1 MLTTI
6 DKLYFEHPVI
16 VLLAVVLC
24 LVVLF
29 FAAGRLEY
37 VDDGSR
43 ACENCNQTVYKNELV
58 NYNGELVC
66 SECYS
71 KLHVS
76 TR

>member
-6 DKLYFEHPVI
+6 DKLYFEHPIIVI
-16 VLLAVVLC
+16 LAVILC
-24 LVVLF
+24 LAILIL
-29 FAAGRLEY
+29 AAGRLEY

-43 ACENCNQTVYKNELV
+43 TCENCKQTVYKNEMI

-66 SECYS
+66 SECYT

-76 TR
+76 LR

>member
-6 DKLYFEHPVI
+6 DKLYFEHPIIVI
-16 VLLAVVLC
+16 LVITLC
-24 LVVLF
+24 LVALF
-29 FAAGRLEY
+29 LAAGRLEY
-37 VDDGSR
+37 VDNGSR

-58 NYNGELVC
+58 NYNGEFVC

>member
-6 DKLYFEHPVI
+6 DKLYFEHHIIVI
-16 VLLAVVLC
+16 LAVILC
-24 LVVLF
+24 LAILF
-29 FAAGRLEY
+29 LAAGRLEY

-43 ACENCNQTVYKNELV
+43 TCENCNQTVYKNELV

>member
-1 MLTTI
+1 MLATI

-16 VLLAVVLC
+16 VILAVVLC
-24 LVVLF
+24 LAILF
-29 FAAGRLEY
+29 LAAGRLEY

-43 ACENCNQTVYKNELV
+43 TCENCKQTVYKNEMV

-66 SECYS
+66 SECYT

-76 TR
+76 LR

>member
-6 DKLYFEHPVI
+6 DKFYFEHPIIVI
-16 VLLAVVLC
+16 LAVILC

-29 FAAGRLEY
+29 LAAGRLEY

-43 ACENCNQTVYKNELV
+43 ACENCQQVVYKNEMV

-66 SECYS
+66 SECYT

-76 TR
+76 PR

>member
-1 MLTTI
+1 MFTPI

-16 VLLAVVLC
+16 VIIAVILC
-24 LVVLF
+24 LTILF
-29 FAAGRLEY
+29 LAAGRLEY

-43 ACENCNQTVYKNELV
+43 TCENCQQTVYKNEMV

-66 SECYS
+66 SECYT

-76 TR
+76 LR

>member
-16 VLLAVVLC
+16 VILVIALC
-24 LVVLF
+24 LVILF
-29 FAAGRLEY
+29 LAAGRLEY

-43 ACENCNQTVYKNELV
+43 TCENCNQTVYKNELV

>member
-6 DKLYFEHPVI
+6 DKLYFEHPAIVI
-16 VLLAVVLC
+16 LAVILC
-24 LVVLF
+24 LVVIFL
-29 FAAGRLEY
+29 AAGRLEY

-43 ACENCNQTVYKNELV
+43 TCENCKQTVYKNEMV

-66 SECYS
+66 NDCYT

-76 TR
+76 SR